1 MKLYDLRTEYRVNP
15 IGIGRIHPRFSWKME
30 SKQADTVQKS
40 CRIQVRTGE
49 KMVWDHR
56 EESETSVLIPYAGT
70 ELEPETRYHVT
81 VEVTDNHG
89 NTASETMT
97 FETGIFRPEE
107 FQAKM
112 ITHDFPEEETA
123 CPVFYRTF
131 PLKGAVKQARL
142 YSTAWGVYEAYLNGA
157 RIGDER
163 MAPGWTSY
171 HHRLQYQI
179 HDVTELLR
187 NGCGNVSQNKNPE
200 QDRLDT
206 QNEVPNQAALE
217 MIVGNGWY
225 KGIFGFMLQS
235 SLYGSRAGV
244 FAELHLLYEDG
255 SREVICTD
263 EAWKVRTGEIR
274 YSEIYMGETI
284 DTDQPEIRE
293 GHVSVAEFDKSI
305 LTAQENEPVRIT
317 ERIPAKELIV
327 TPKGEK
333 LVDFGQNLTGA
344 AEIRVHGKKGQKI
357 VIRHAEVLDKDGNF
371 YPDTLRQAKS
381 IDTYI
386 CSGEEQTFLPHF
398 TFHGFRYLC
407 VEGLDELS
415 TDQFTACVMHSDMEK
430 TGTFFCSNPK
440 VNQLQSN
447 ISWGQRGNFLDI
459 PTDCPQR
466 DERLGWTGDA
476 QIFSWTAAFHRNT
489 ALFFSKWMRDV
500 AAESSLEKGVPHV
513 VPDIL
518 GQYSSSAWSD
528 VAVIVPWV
536 VYQIYGDKGIL
547 EESWKCMHEWV
558 DYIRSQCGENGLWQ
572 SGFQYGDWLALD
584 KEESADRTGATDKYF
599 IANAYYLYVTDL
611 VKRTAEVLGL
621 GEAAKVYQELYDNT
635 LEAFRQEYYTNT
647 GRIVS
652 ETQTGAVL
660 SLYFDLA
667 REKDRE
673 RILQTLRTNI
683 ENHKNHLATGF
694 VGTPYLCHAL
704 SENGAHDL
712 AAALFMKED
721 YPSWLYAV
729 NKGATTI
736 WERWNSILPDGSF
749 DVSGMNSLNHYA
761 YGSIGDWMYRKVA
774 GVSQLEP
781 GYKRFRVQPMFVKGI
796 EEAGIEFESVYGKIV
811 SQWSCR
817 DGKIR
822 VHVEVPANTSAEI
835 WLPEKDGAIKAG
847 SGIHEYEYETETS
860 LAFERF
866 SMDSTLGEILA
877 EPLAVEM
884 FNQMAPGML
893 ENPMLAMAHQMT
905 MAELCAQ
912 AAEAKPLYGAVIGA
926 LNQQEIADAN
936 AKSKKMQ

>member
-1 MKLYDLRTEYRVNP
+1 MKLYDLRTEYRINP
-15 IGIGRIHPRFSWKME
+15 IGIDRRHPRFSWKME
-30 SKQADTVQKS
+30 SEQADTVQKS
-40 CRIQVRTGE
+40 YRIMVRTGE
-49 KMVWDHR
+49 KTVWDHR
-56 EESETSVLIPYAGT
+56 KESDTSVLIPYAGT
-70 ELEPETRYHVT
+70 SLEPETTYHVT
-81 VEVTDNHG
+81 VEVTDNHE
-89 NTASETMT
+89 NTAEETMT
-97 FETGIFRPEE
+97 FETGIFQPEE

-123 CPVFYRTF
+123 CPVFYKTF
-131 PLKGAVKQARL
+131 PLKGAVKCARF
-142 YSTAWGVYEAYLNGA
+142 YSTAWGVYEAYLNGV

-179 HDVTELLR
+179 HDITELLQ
-187 NGCGNVSQNKNPE
+187 S
-200 QDRLDT
+200 
-206 QNEVPNQAALE
+206 EVPKQGKLE

-235 SLYGSRAGV
+235 KIYGSRAGA
-244 FAELHLLYEDG
+244 FAELHILYEDG

-263 EAWKVRTGEIR
+263 ETWKVRTGEIL

-284 DTDQPEIRE
+284 DTDQPGIRE
-293 GHVSVAEFDKSI
+293 GHVSAAEFDKSI
-305 LTAQENEPVRIT
+305 LTAQENEPVRVT
-317 ERIPAKELIV
+317 ERIAAKELIV

-344 AEIRVHGKKGQKI
+344 AEIRVHGKRGQKI

-381 IDTYI
+381 TDTYI
-386 CSGEEQTFLPHF
+386 CNGEEQTFLPHF

-415 TDQFTACVMHSDMEK
+415 LDQFTACVMHSDMEK
-430 TGTFFCSNPK
+430 TGVFFCSNPK

-489 ALFFSKWMRDV
+489 ALFFGKWMRDV

-528 VAVIVPWV
+528 AAVIVPWV
-536 VYQIYGDKGIL
+536 VYQIYGDQGIL

-558 DYIRSQCGENGLWQ
+558 DYIRNQCGENGLWQ
-572 SGFQYGDWLALD
+572 SGYQYGDWLALD
-584 KEESADRTGATDKYF
+584 KEESADRTGATDKYM

-611 VKRTAEVLGL
+611 VKQTAEVLGL
-621 GEAAKVYQELYDNT
+621 GEAVKEYQDLYDAT

-660 SLYFDLA
+660 SLYFRLA

-673 RILQTLRTNI
+673 RILQILRTNI

-774 GVSQLEP
+774 GVSQLKP
-781 GYKRFRVQPMFVKGI
+781 GYKKFRVQPMFVKGI

-811 SQWSCR
+811 SKWSCKN
-817 DGKIR
+817 GKIR
-822 VHVEVPANTSAEI
+822 VHIEVPANTSAEI
-835 WLPEKDGAIKAG
+835 RLPEKDGVIRAG
-847 SGIHEYEYETETS
+847 SGIYEYEYETQTS
-860 LAFERF
+860 LAYERF
-866 SMDSTLGEILA
+866 SMDSTLGEILNQ
-877 EPLAVEM
+877 PLAVEM
-884 FNQMAPGML
+884 FDQLAPGML
-893 ENPMLAMAHQMT
+893 DNPMLAMAHQMT

-912 AAEAKPLYGAVIGA
+912 AAEAKPLYETVIGA
-926 LNQQEIADAN
+926 LNQQETAA
-936 AKSKKMQ
+936 AGVK